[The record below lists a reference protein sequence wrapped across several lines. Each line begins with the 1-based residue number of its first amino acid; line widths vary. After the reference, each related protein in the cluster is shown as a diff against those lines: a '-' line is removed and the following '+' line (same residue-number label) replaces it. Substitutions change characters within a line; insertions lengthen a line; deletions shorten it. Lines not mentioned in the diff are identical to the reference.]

1 MPRNL
6 SRTLRI
12 HSKTKPFFRAAL
24 QSDGTL
30 ELLIYE
36 DIGANWWDGGGIT
49 AKTVKQQ
56 IDEAANYSKILIR
69 INSPGGDAFEG
80 IAIYN
85 VVRSQKKP
93 VEVRVD
99 GIAASSASIVAMAG
113 DDIIM
118 GPNALMMIHNA
129 WSWCMGYASD
139 MRKMAE
145 ALDKIS
151 GALAQTYVTK
161 TKKDLDAVLALMD
174 AETWMTAQEC
184 LDGGFAT
191 AIASESEEAQPA
203 ALAMARN
210 FASLKALKKLPDA
223 LKPQG
228 GVACTCDCDNC
239 VAGACENC
247 DNEDCT
253 DLNCIDCPMQEAAG
267 TGAGAAAAIRP
278 AAAPAAPVMP
288 VAASADREGYE
299 RLLARMDRD
308 RLRCAGT

>member
-6 SRTLRI
+6 SRTPKI
-12 HSKTKPFFRAAL
+12 HSRMKPFFKAAL
-24 QSDGTL
+24 QADGTL
-30 ELLIYE
+30 ELLVYE
-36 DIGANWWDGGGIT
+36 DIGENWWDGGGIT
-49 AKTVKQQ
+49 TKTVKQQ
-56 IDEAANYSKILIR
+56 IDAAGNYSKILIR

-80 IAIYN
+80 IGIYN
-85 VVRSQKKP
+85 LVRATKKP
-93 VEVRVD
+93 VEVNVD
-99 GIAASSASIVAMAG
+99 GIAASSASIIAMAG
-113 DDIIM
+113 DDIVM

-151 GALAQTYVTK
+151 GAIAQTYVTK
-161 TKKDLDAVLALMD
+161 TKKELTDVLALMD

-184 LDGGFAT
+184 LDGGFCT
-191 AIASESEEAQPA
+191 EIVSEPDETQPA

-210 FASLKALKKLPDA
+210 FKGLRLLKKVPDA
-223 LKPQG
+223 IKPKD

-247 DNEDCT
+247 NNEDCT
-253 DLNCIDCPMQEAAG
+253 DLNCVDCPMQEAAE
-267 TGAGAAAAIRP
+267 TAARAFVRP
-278 AAAPAAPVMP
+278 AAGIMP
-288 VAASADREGYE
+288 VAASADLAGYE

-308 RLRCAGT
+308 RLRGAGT